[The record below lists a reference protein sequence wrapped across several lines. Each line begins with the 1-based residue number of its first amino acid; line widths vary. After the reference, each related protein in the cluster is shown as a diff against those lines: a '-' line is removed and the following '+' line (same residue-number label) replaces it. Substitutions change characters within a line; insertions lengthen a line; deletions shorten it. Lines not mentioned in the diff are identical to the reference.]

1 MCSDASSPL
10 ALAAAQDL
18 PARALALRQ
27 MQRTAPL
34 LSDAGGAVLLDGA
47 VSSYALYPARCFPVW
62 SSEASEEAMEEDT
75 AADEAPTRQPLL
87 SLASSLT
94 VRIPRGSDGSSRNA
108 SRGGVSSDVR
118 YAGGAPHFL
127 WLHLLA
133 VFPSSRSSSNS
144 NGSAAAPPPT
154 QLDAAE
160 VAQRMR
166 RITLNY
172 HALELLGRERN
183 ELDSGLPWPLGIIDA
198 VRPGLAACT

>member
-1 MCSDASSPL
+1 VTLMCSDASSPL

-47 VSSYALYPARCFPVW
+47 VSSYALYPARCFP
-62 SSEASEEAMEEDT
+62 
-75 AADEAPTRQPLL
+75 
-87 SLASSLT
+87 
-94 VRIPRGSDGSSRNA
+94 
-108 SRGGVSSDVR
+108 
-118 YAGGAPHFL
+118 APHFL